1 MRTRERGIGLSREKK
16 FCPVER
22 EKKGGDSAAAEPQF
36 KLFFAARIS
45 GPPPWEL
52 HGRWIL
58 LRHHRSNREKTKERE
73 RELESW
79 PPTWIS
85 CVGNSPARRVFQA
98 RREIPPRVRVT
109 SVSEDRRRGVDDSS
123 PANGLRRPARWSPVA
138 TVGKKRL
145 PAPLISSCTAMIR
158 WVLSLSSY

>member
-1 MRTRERGIGLSREKK
+1 MA
-16 FCPVER
+16 
-22 EKKGGDSAAAEPQF
+22 SAAPPQV
-36 KLFFAARIS
+36 KQ
-45 GPPPWEL
+45 
-52 HGRWIL
+52 
-58 LRHHRSNREKTKERE
+58 RENEGE

-79 PPTWIS
+79 LPTWIS
-85 CVGNSPARRVFQA
+85 CVGNSLARRVFQA

-123 PANGLRRPARWSPVA
+123 SANGLLRPARWSPVA

-145 PAPLISSCTAMIR
+145 PAPLISSCMAMIR